1 MKKKAIICDL
11 DGTLIQNPDWNGD
24 YETFYQNITKG
35 FPVEW
40 CELLLNS
47 LADKVKIIFLTA
59 RDDKCKSI
67 TEHQLNSWFDFSYIL
82 LMRITGDTRED
93 YIIKQEHLSSLM
105 EEYDILF
112 CIDDN
117 PKNCEMFS
125 QYIPTLKVF

>member
-11 DGTLIQNPDWNGD
+11 DGTLVQNPEWDGNF
-24 YETFYQNITKG
+24 ETFYANILAG

-59 RDDKCKSI
+59 RDDKCKLQ
-67 TEHQLNSWFDFSYIL
+67 TEFQLNSWFDFPYL
-82 LMRITGDTRED
+82 LYMRKKGDLRED
-93 YIIKQEHLSSLM
+93 YIIKQEYLEKLL

-125 QYIPTLKVF
+125 HYIPTLKVV